1 MIEGP
6 RISIVGAK
14 KSSTAE
20 LRLQFDNIEV
30 LLKEGY
36 NHKQICE
43 QLNMQGLEISYS
55 YYRVIMT
62 RLRAAKRLGKG
73 VAMKAVILPRTA
85 NVPAPGPTGSLDLIG
100 NVATHDKRQQ
110 VTELVHDTQRE
121 VTWEKG

>member
-20 LRLQFDNIEV
+20 LRLQFDNIGALV
-30 LLKEGY
+30 KEGY

-43 QLNMQGLEISYS
+43 QLNTQGLEISYS

-62 RLRAAKRLGKG
+62 RLRAEKNFSKG
-73 VAMKAVILPRTA
+73 VAAKAVVLSRA
-85 NVPAPGPTGSLDLIG
+85 AKVPAPDPTGSLDSIG

-110 VTELVHDTQRE
+110 VKELVHDTQRE